1 MSDDGGTDLS
11 LLIDEERDDG
21 ARAASRHRRRRRR
34 RGGGRRALGVLLSL
48 AVLAGL
54 VVGVWYGGRAV
65 LGVFDTGTNPAADY
79 SGSGTGTVEI
89 RINAGDTATDIA
101 TALMAADVIASERA
115 FQDAAL
121 ANPDSR
127 SIQPGLYTMRQ
138 QMSAAAA
145 LDLLLDP
152 AARLFDLVVIPEGFT
167 VEQALPAL
175 AEATGLPVEGFQAV
189 VDAPASL
196 GLPDY
201 ARGAAEGFLFPATY
215 ELDPDL
221 TAVEVLQQL
230 TAQYTALTGS
240 LQLADRASSLGL
252 TPYEVVIVAS
262 MIQSESRVDGERDQI
277 ARVIY
282 NRLAQNIPL
291 GIDATTAYGLGIP
304 GTELTTE
311 DFESDSPYNT
321 RRNLGLP
328 PTPISNPGEASL
340 EAALSPAN
348 GDWIYYVLEDDA
360 GNHFFTASEA
370 EFLAAKARCEA
381 EGLGCG

>member
-1 MSDDGGTDLS
+1 MADDGRGDLS
-11 LLIDEERDDG
+11 LLIDEERADG
-21 ARAASRHRRRRRR
+21 SRAASRRRRRR
-34 RGGGRRALGVLLSL
+34 RAGGRRALGVFLSL

-54 VVGVWYGGRAV
+54 VVGVWFGGRAV
-65 LGVFDTGTNPAADY
+65 LGVFDTESSPAADY
-79 SGSGTGTVEI
+79 SGSGTGTVEV

-121 ANPDSR
+121 ADPNSR

-145 LDLLLDP
+145 LALLLDP
-152 AARLFDLVVIPEGFT
+152 AARLFDLVQIPEGLT
-167 VEQALPAL
+167 VEQVLPRL
-175 AEATGLPVEGFQAV
+175 AEATQLPVEEFQAII
-189 VDAPASL
+189 DAPAAL

-201 ARGAAEGFLFPATY
+201 ANGRAEGFLYPATY

-221 TAVEVLQQL
+221 TAIEVMQQL
-230 TAQYTALTGS
+230 TSQYATMATS
-240 LQLADRASSLGL
+240 LQLADRAASLGL
-252 TPYEVVIVAS
+252 TPYEVIVVAS

-282 NRLAQNIPL
+282 NRLEQGIPL

-311 DFESDSPYNT
+311 DFQSESPYNT
-321 RRNLGLP
+321 RINPGLP

-340 EAALSPAN
+340 EAALSPAVGN
-348 GDWIYYVLEDDA
+348 WIYYVLEDDE